1 VLKQLQI
8 PYSFA
13 KRHGVLLRYEGD
25 QAFIVRRESTPL
37 LALQEARRFL
47 SAAPVFHN
55 HFRQVDGQYRQSVG
69 QQPDSFV
76 SGADIMEYYNRVKE
90 DIKGILGQS

>member
-1 VLKQLQI
+1 M
-8 PYSFA
+8 
-13 KRHGVLLRYEGD
+13 
-25 QAFIVRRESTPL
+25 
-37 LALQEARRFL
+37 
-47 SAAPVFHN
+47 

-76 SGADIMEYYNRVKE
+76 SGVDIMEYYNRVKE